1 MGAATLAGVVSARRR
16 TTVRALL
23 GEMAAAGA
31 VVNVTVAPRGPTEK
45 ILAVNGAME
54 DVPSTVGSVV
64 LKDGTVSAEDFAEHV
79 KQLGRVAEEESAA
92 TTGGVALGSASTVLA
107 VVALVL
113 LV

>member
-1 MGAATLAGVVSARRR
+1 MGAATLVGVVSARRR

-54 DVPSTVGSVV
+54 DVPSTVG
-64 LKDGTVSAEDFAEHV
+64 AEDFAEHV

-92 TTGGVALGSASTVLA
+92 TTGGVALGSATTVLA